1 MPSDSSS
8 LPSPPP
14 KRRAATGLLV
24 LAAGAG
30 LVGVVVVVA
39 RSSPPAP
46 PAPAPAP
53 SAAIVAP
60 PSPPTATS
68 ATIPTRARAI
78 TPEISAA
85 DDDDVALEVFSLR
98 VAEARIDV
106 VDLAMG
112 RDLAAALAQR
122 SASLAVNGGYF
133 APSTEAEG
141 LVIAGGHTLSPF
153 SPTLGGGV
161 VVVRGGRAELRDAI
175 GFSPPNDADFAI
187 QARPRLVVAGAV
199 NLHGDDGRK
208 AERTALCVL
217 DEGRRIEV
225 VVAHGK
231 TATPT
236 GPTLTLL
243 AEMLVSRGCEG
254 ALNLDGGPS
263 TGVAWQAADRV
274 SVRPPRAGI
283 RHALTFRLEP

>member
-1 MPSDSSS
+1 MLSASS
-8 LPSPPP
+8 PSPPP
-14 KRRAATGLLV
+14 KRRAATALLV

-30 LVGVVVVVA
+30 LVGVVVA
-39 RSSPPAP
+39 LRSPAAPAP
-46 PAPAPAP
+46 TPAP
-53 SAAIVAP
+53 SATIVAP
-60 PSPPTATS
+60 APPPS
-68 ATIPTRARAI
+68 ATIAAIATRARAI
-78 TPEISAA
+78 RPEISAA
-85 DDDDVALEVFSLR
+85 DDDDVELDVFSLR
-98 VAEARIDV
+98 VAETRFDV

-153 SPTLGGGV
+153 APALGGGV
-161 VVVRGGRAELRDAI
+161 VVVRGGRAELRDAS
-175 GFSPPNDADFAI
+175 GFSPPNDVDFAI

-217 DEGRRIEV
+217 DEGRRLEV

-263 TGVAWQAADRV
+263 TGAAWQGEGRV
-274 SVRPPRAGI
+274 EVRPPRAGI
-283 RHALTFRLEP
+283 RHALTFRLTP

>member
-1 MPSDSSS
+1 MPSASSS
-8 LPSPPP
+8 SPCPPP

-30 LVGVVVVVA
+30 LVGVVVALRSAPVPATAPVV
-39 RSSPPAP
+39 SSST
-46 PAPAPAP
+46 
-53 SAAIVAP
+53 SAAA
-60 PSPPTATS
+60 STSSSTS
-68 ATIPTRARAI
+68 APVAARARAI

-133 APSTEAEG
+133 APSAEAEG

-175 GFSPPNDADFAI
+175 GFSPPNDVDFAI

-208 AERTALCVL
+208 AERTALCML

-225 VVAHGK
+225 VIAHGK
-231 TATPT
+231 TATGA

-263 TGVAWQAADRV
+263 TGAAWQGAERV
-274 SVRPPRAGI
+274 EVRPPRAGI
-283 RHALTFRLEP
+283 RHALTFRLTP

>member
-1 MPSDSSS
+1 MRSASS
-8 LPSPPP
+8 PSPPP

-30 LVGVVVVVA
+30 LVGVVLA
-39 RSSPPAP
+39 LRCPAALAPASSPAP
-46 PAPAPAP
+46 P
-53 SAAIVAP
+53 SAIVAP
-60 PSPPTATS
+60 PPSAAIAT
-68 ATIPTRARAI
+68 RGRAI

-85 DDDDVALEVFSLR
+85 DDDDVALDVFSLR
-98 VAEARIDV
+98 VAETRFDV

-153 SPTLGGGV
+153 APALGGGV

-225 VVAHGK
+225 VIAHGK
-231 TATPT
+231 TGTPT

-263 TGVAWQAADRV
+263 TGAAWQGAERV
-274 SVRPPRAGI
+274 EARPPRAGI

>member
-1 MPSDSSS
+1 MLSAS
-8 LPSPPP
+8 SPPP
-14 KRRAATGLLV
+14 NCRAATGLLV
-24 LAAGAG
+24 LAAGASLIG
-30 LVGVVVVVA
+30 LVLARGCPPAATPLATSSSARVA
-39 RSSPPAP
+39 SPP
-46 PAPAPAP
+46 P
-53 SAAIVAP
+53 SA
-60 PSPPTATS
+60 SS
-68 ATIPTRARAI
+68 ASPTRARAI

-85 DDDDVALEVFSLR
+85 EDDDVELDVFSLR
-98 VAEARIDV
+98 VAETRFDV

-112 RDLAAALAQR
+112 RDLAGALAQR

-141 LVIAGGHTLSPF
+141 LVIAAGKTLSPF
-153 SPTLGGGV
+153 APALGGGI
-161 VVVRGGRAELRDAI
+161 VVVRAGRAELRDAE

-199 NLHGDDGRK
+199 NRRGDDGRK

-217 DEGRRIEV
+217 DEGRRLEV
-225 VVAHGK
+225 IVAHGK
-231 TATPT
+231 TAAPG

-263 TGVAWQAADRV
+263 TGAAWQGSERV
-274 SVRPPRAGI
+274 EARPPRAGI

>member
-1 MPSDSSS
+1 MPSASSS
-8 LPSPPP
+8 SPYPPP

-30 LVGVVVVVA
+30 VVGVVVVA
-39 RSSPPAP
+39 LRSPAA
-46 PAPAPAP
+46 PATAPAP
-53 SAAIVAP
+53 SAAVVAP
-60 PSPPTATS
+60 PPPS
-68 ATIPTRARAI
+68 ATIATIPARARAI

-85 DDDDVALEVFSLR
+85 DDEDVALEVFSLR
-98 VAEARIDV
+98 VAETHIDV

-141 LVIAGGHTLSPF
+141 LVIVGGHTLSPF

-231 TATPT
+231 T

-243 AEMLVSRGCEG
+243 AEMLVSRGCED

-263 TGVAWQAADRV
+263 TGAAWQGAERV
-274 SVRPPRAGI
+274 EVRPPRAGI